1 MNTWSFAMKLSGL
14 AAMMFYSLLAIGQ
27 EVHVTPGKNSIILSV
42 SAQKSYHLLVSEEKQ
57 PTLAVECAAKGKK
70 TMHLLIFSPGEALA
84 EDNQEAAPK
93 SGEFVLNMTIGGNK
107 QVTSWI
113 PYGDTATF
121 AYYGKTEPERL
132 TFIQS
137 ILSSPAVSIEFK
149 PFLTGTPVTSSFD
162 LSKLRAEMDKH
173 PECALR

>member
-1 MNTWSFAMKLSGL
+1 
-14 AAMMFYSLLAIGQ
+14 
-27 EVHVTPGKNSIILSV
+27 VTN
-42 SAQKSYHLLVSEEKQ
+42 
-57 PTLAVECAAKGKK
+57 
-70 TMHLLIFSPGEALA
+70 
-84 EDNQEAAPK
+84 
-93 SGEFVLNMTIGGNK
+93 
-107 QVTSWI
+107 WI

-137 ILSSPAVSIEFK
+137 ILGSPAVSIEFK

-162 LSKLRAEMDKH
+162 LSKLRDEMDKH